1 MPSIPMLDEKINT
14 GKNFIDDLNKLA
26 EKEGMSQQMSQII
39 EDSLFYR
46 TQMNKKVKV
55 CRVEYEKLLK
65 IIKKIENSNSL

>member
-1 MPSIPMLDEKINT
+1 MLDEKINT